1 MVSEQVRR
9 QFLDRGVQ
17 PITPAAGA
25 EAALDEIEAGNRT
38 QPAVVLG
45 DGPWVKEAV
54 SELAGQ
60 ALAVSGSQ
68 A

>member
-1 MVSEQVRR
+1 VSEQVRR

-17 PITPAAGA
+17 PILPSAGA
-25 EAALDEIEAGNRT
+25 GAALDEIEAGNRA

-54 SELAGQ
+54 SELAAR
-60 ALAVSGSQ
+60 ALTVSGSQ